1 MKNWGIYVVVA
12 LGYIIYNVSTTADRD
27 ATGAIIDAGSVDAF
41 NIRVGDCFDDTSS
54 VIGSDEEVT
63 SLPAVP
69 CANPHDNEVFAVF
82 DVSVS
87 DYPGADQ
94 MSVMAF
100 DACRQRFESFVGMD
114 YDTSSLDILTLHP
127 SSDSWRMQNDRE
139 VVCALY
145 DMEGNKVTGTVK
157 GRAI

>member
-1 MKNWGIYVVVA
+1 MRNWGIYVVVA

-27 ATGAIIDAGSVDAF
+27 ESGAIVDGGNVDAF

-54 VIGSDEEVT
+54 LLGEEVT

-69 CANPHDNEVFAVF
+69 CTEPHDNEVYAVF

-100 DACRQRFESFVGMD
+100 DACKQRFQHFVGKE
-114 YDTSSLDILTLHP
+114 YDSSTLDIMTLHP
-127 SSDSWRMQNDRE
+127 SSESWRVQNDRE

-145 DMEGNKVTGTVK
+145 DMEGNKVTGSAK